1 MEHPY
6 IKKYIQLADISIS
19 METSFFFFFLY
30 FLLFIFFLFLK
41 NYLQKINKKL
51 PPSPSLCFPVIGHLY
66 LFKKPLHR
74 TLAKLSNKHGPI
86 TYLRFGSRPV
96 LLVSS
101 PSAAEECFTKND
113 ITFANRPKFLAG
125 KHLGYN
131 YSSLT
136 WASYGSHW
144 RNLRRIASLE
154 LLSSN
159 RLQMFH
165 GIRADEV
172 RSLICLL
179 FRGSNGREFQSFE
192 MKSTFFELTLNVV
205 MRMIAGKRY
214 YGEHMADLE
223 QAKRFKQIVTESFE
237 LSGVTNIGDFVPVL
251 KYLGVTGLE
260 KKLVILQKKRDG
272 FMQDLI
278 EEHRKLQRG
287 SVSEQKRKT
296 MVEVLLS
303 LQETEPE
310 YYTDE
315 ILRGIMQVMLSAG
328 TDTSSGTMEWAL
340 SLLLN
345 NPDAL
350 AKAQTEIDIHIGQSC
365 RLLEESDLPKLP
377 YLQGIINE
385 TLRMYPAGPLLVPH
399 ESSEDCLVGGFHVPR
414 GTMLLVN
421 IWAIQ
426 HNPKLWA
433 QPDQFKP
440 ERFQNLQEERDGFVW
455 LPFGAGRRGC
465 PGEGLATRI
474 VGLALGSLIQCFD
487 WERIGEEMVD
497 MSEGTGLSMPRAHPL
512 LAKCRPRP
520 KMLSLLSQ
528 L

>member
-1 MEHPY
+1 
-6 IKKYIQLADISIS
+6 
-19 METSFFFFFLY
+19 METSFFFFFY

-86 TYLRFGSRPV
+86 SYLRFGSRPV
-96 LLVSS
+96 LLISS

-131 YSSLT
+131 YTSLT

-144 RNLRRIASLE
+144 RNLRRITSLE

-278 EEHRKLQRG
+278 EEHRKLQSG
-287 SVSEQKRKT
+287 SVSEQRRKT

-315 ILRGIMQVMLSAG
+315 IIRGIMQVMLSAA

-345 NPDAL
+345 NPEAL
-350 AKAQTEIDIHIGQSC
+350 AKAQAEIDIHIGQSC
-365 RLLEESDLPKLP
+365 RLVEESDLPKLP

-385 TLRMYPAGPLLVPH
+385 TLQMYPAGPLLVPH
-399 ESSEDCLVGGFHVPR
+399 ESSEDCSVGGFHVPR

-426 HNPKLWA
+426 HHPKLWA

-440 ERFQNLQEERDGFVW
+440 ERFQNLQEARDGFVW

-487 WERIGEEMVD
+487 WERVGEEMVD

-520 KMLSLLSQ
+520 KMLALLSQ